1 MTEISKEILLKY
13 VPKRLQ
19 YLPEFLQVLYGFLVM
34 TTDYEHTITGEF
46 KYSTG
51 CHLKVGEIANA
62 LGWCERFTYRSLGL
76 LWKFAYIDYEG
87 EIFFCKFFPESEN
100 I

>member
-1 MTEISKEILLKY
+1 MTEVSKDILLKY

-34 TTDYEHTITGEF
+34 TTTFEYDEQGQF
-46 KYSTG
+46 KYSVG
-51 CHLKVGEIANA
+51 CQWKASEIANV
-62 LGWCERFTYRSLGL
+62 LGWCERFTYRALGA
-76 LWKFAYIDYEG
+76 LWKLNYVEYEG